1 MIIFIPIVFEKYKY
15 KNNRDEKIL
24 IYFCS
29 KYSTTKQ
36 KVSIYNETPSGR
48 ASKQWSGK
56 NTIKTGRISKM
67 NQFIS
72 EIYEKR

>member
-48 ASKQWSGK
+48 ASKQ
-56 NTIKTGRISKM
+56 
-67 NQFIS
+67 
-72 EIYEKR
+72 